1 MKIDS
6 RMQSPHIWIHTN
18 IPAPYRKHQFET
30 FSAAFPQT
38 KVFFNKEMKMSS
50 YRNAWKDD
58 IQDWMVRCEHHP
70 SNSRLPKVG
79 RFSFSLLWRLI
90 LQPKGTIHL
99 VGDTGGNFWFILLF
113 CLLRK
118 SRFVIWNDGGFP
130 ESITDRYLQLFRR
143 VILPHSV
150 AAFTP
155 GKLGKAFC
163 QRLGFGDDRIFN
175 AYFSHDVNEY
185 REFFLTQCNAAR
197 VRVRQELAISHDAIV
212 IFCIARFLDW
222 KRLVDLAEALV
233 LLERRLPPV
242 MPPMD
247 FVLIGEGNDRTHEPI
262 LQRLQYIRVRYIPHV
277 PYDAI
282 KWYYCASDVFA
293 FPSEGDIWGLVV
305 NEALSLGVPV
315 ICTDRIGAAELVH
328 DGVNG
333 FKISARA
340 PEQLVDRLAQLV
352 REPDLLSKMKTSA
365 LRIWDVWNTDLAVAE
380 LKRMISAVS

>member
-1 MKIDS
+1 M
-6 RMQSPHIWIHTN
+6 RSPHLWIHTN

-38 KVFFNKEMKMSS
+38 KVFLNKEMKMSS

-58 IQDWMVRCEHHP
+58 IQDWMVRCERHP

-90 LQPKGTIHL
+90 RQPKGTIHL

-155 GKLGKAFC
+155 GKLGKAFF
-163 QRLGFGDDRIFN
+163 QQLGFADDRIFN
-175 AYFSHDVNEY
+175 AYFSHDINEY
-185 REFFLTQCNAAR
+185 REYYQTQHNA
-197 VRVRQELAISHDAIV
+197 VREYVRRKFDISRDTIV
-212 IFCIARFLDW
+212 ILCVSRFLDW
-222 KRLVDLAEALV
+222 KRLIDLAEALV
-233 LLERRLPPV
+233 ILEQCLVANTPSV
-242 MPPMD
+242 ELI
-247 FVLIGEGNDRTHEPI
+247 LIGEGEDKTHESV
-262 LQRLQYIRVRYIPHV
+262 LQRLRDIRVHYIPQV
-277 PYDAI
+277 PYSDI
-282 KWYYCASDVFA
+282 KEYYCAGDIFA

-305 NEALSLGVPV
+305 NEALSFGVPV
-315 ICTDRIGAAELVH
+315 ICTDRIGSAELVH

-333 FKISARA
+333 FKISVRA
-340 PEQLVDRLAQLV
+340 PEQLADRLAQLV
-352 REPDLLSKMKTSA
+352 NERYLLLKMKTNA
-365 LRIWDVWNTDLAVAE
+365 LRIWDTWNTDLAVAE
-380 LKRMISAVS
+380 LKRMISTVS